1 MNSIKYSKS
10 LKSLVLL
17 TLFVL
22 IFSYTFFDNQK
33 VVELTDELGYYQI
46 NTCKH
51 SLFEFQ
57 SNNLKTT
64 FQDHY
69 IINVYN
75 YSDISCYGKISAID
89 RVKDTFYISVGFNPF
104 VNLVLTS
111 LLLSFIFYISN
122 KENKEKSVLN
132 SKFFISLFLT
142 SGLFTYGIFSETRF
156 YEKKLQY
163 LDLTLSS
170 TYITIFLFF
179 LFSIYFINFYF
190 LNSSEKLINYFPYLY
205 LFLGVINGFNI
216 NIFYFIFIFY
226 WIQEMLKNSKL
237 LKYNI
242 ILFIWIL
249 IWISEI
255 ESNNFYLDPDKI
267 VGSSSTVY
275 NKHST
280 IFWSILF
287 FYTLLGI
294 ISYIKNNLGAINL
307 PFLNKSFLNAG
318 TTLFL
323 LGLITSKFSTLN
335 ALSFVL
341 LGQNK
346 TTTRDMDLN
355 FFYSCFNTDL
365 MQTAGRFEG
374 CTTRGFSPSAEHI
387 GEFYGIILI
396 FYFLNFYYKKI
407 ESNIFDYSK
416 LLLVFIGLVIS
427 NNKAAIYLVALFC
440 LYPFLKRLQRKKAIL
455 FLLVLIICFLS
466 IIGIDNYLHYSEF
479 GEYKIFNIKFSSSKI
494 LLEGK
499 INSFE
504 EAESKSIE
512 YLSSAYNNNNY
523 FIKFVLGL
531 ISTFAFYINRG
542 NLWGMFIARYNPSP
556 VDLVFGTG
564 PYNLSK
570 VYNEVKILGQSDF
583 RGDFLLTHS
592 SLIQILI
599 YFGFIGLLVLFYE
612 FYKTLKKRNKFK
624 NNLIMFLPFLFLVI
638 NLIKSDSIFYLST
651 LFTLLFFYTVN
662 KSSYKI

>member
-1 MNSIKYSKS
+1 MNLTKYSKS
-10 LKSLVLL
+10 LKILVV
-17 TLFVL
+17 LFLIVL
-22 IFSYTFFDNQK
+22 IFSYTFFDDQK
-33 VVELTDELGYYQI
+33 VVELTDELGFYQT

-57 SNNLKTT
+57 LNNLKTT

-69 IINVYN
+69 IVNVNN

-89 RVKDTFYISVGFNPF
+89 RVKDTFYISVGFNPL
-104 VNLVLTS
+104 VNLAFTS
-111 LLLSFIFYISN
+111 LLLSFIFYISS
-122 KENKEKSVLN
+122 KEKKESEVLN
-132 SKFFISLFLT
+132 FKFFISLFLT
-142 SGLFTYGIFSETRF
+142 SGLFTYGIISETRF
-156 YEKKLQY
+156 YARKLLY

-205 LFLGVINGFNI
+205 LFIGVINGFNL
-216 NIFYFIFIFY
+216 NIFYLIFIFY

-242 ILFIWIL
+242 ILFIWISF
-249 IWISEI
+249 WISQI
-255 ESNNFYLDPDKI
+255 ENNNYYLDPDKI

-275 NKHST
+275 NIHST

-287 FYTLLGI
+287 FYTLLGV
-294 ISYIKNNLGAINL
+294 ISYVKNNIGSINL
-307 PFLNKSFLNAG
+307 QFLNKSFLNAG

-323 LGLITSKFSTLN
+323 FGLATSKFSTLN
-335 ALSFVL
+335 ALSLVL
-341 LGQNK
+341 FGQNK
-346 TTTRDMDLN
+346 ITTRDFDLN

-365 MQTAGRFEG
+365 AQSAGRFEG

-407 ESNIFDYSK
+407 KSNIFDYPK
-416 LLLVFIGLVIS
+416 LFIVFLGLLIS

-440 LYPFLKRLQRKKAIL
+440 LYPFLKKLPRKRAVM

-466 IIGIDNYLHYSEF
+466 IIGIDNYLHYSEY
-479 GEYKIFNIKFSSSKI
+479 GEYKLFSIKFSSSKI
-494 LLEGK
+494 LSEGK

-504 EAESKSIE
+504 GAESKSIE

-523 FIKFVLGL
+523 FVIFILGL

-570 VYNEVKILGQSDF
+570 VYNEVKIIGQSDF

-592 SLIQILI
+592 SLIQVLI

-612 FYKTLKKRNKFK
+612 FYKILKERNKFK
-624 NNLIMFLPFLFLVI
+624 NNLIMFAPFLFLVI
-638 NLIKSDSIFYLST
+638 NLLKSDSIFYFST

>member
-1 MNSIKYSKS
+1 MNLTKYSKS
-10 LKSLVLL
+10 LVVLFL
-17 TLFVL
+17 IVL
-22 IFSYTFFDNQK
+22 IFSYTFFDDQK

-57 SNNLKTT
+57 LNNLKTT

-75 YSDISCYGKISAID
+75 NSDISCYGKISAID
-89 RVKDTFYISVGFNPF
+89 RIKDTFYISVGFNPL
-104 VNLVLTS
+104 VNLAFTS

-122 KENKEKSVLN
+122 KEKKERRVLN
-132 SKFFISLFLT
+132 LKFFISLFLT
-142 SGLFTYGIFSETRF
+142 SGLFTYGIISETRF
-156 YEKKLQY
+156 YERKLLY
-163 LDLTLSS
+163 LDLTLPS

-216 NIFYFIFIFY
+216 NIFYLIFIFY

-249 IWISEI
+249 FWISQI
-255 ESNNFYLDPDKI
+255 ESNNYYLDPDKI

-275 NKHST
+275 NNHST

-294 ISYIKNNLGAINL
+294 ISYVKNNIGAINL

-323 LGLITSKFSTLN
+323 FGLITSKFSTLN
-335 ALSFVL
+335 ALSVVL
-341 LGQNK
+341 FGQNK
-346 TTTRDMDLN
+346 ITTRDLDLN

-365 MQTAGRFEG
+365 AQTAGRFEG

-407 ESNIFDYSK
+407 KSNIFDYPK
-416 LLLVFIGLVIS
+416 LFIVFIGLLIS
-427 NNKAAIYLVALFC
+427 NNKASIYLVFLFC
-440 LYPFLKRLQRKKAIL
+440 LYPFLKNLPRKRALLIL
-455 FLLVLIICFLS
+455 SVLIICFLS
-466 IIGIDNYLHYSEF
+466 IIGIDNYLHYSEY
-479 GEYKIFNIKFSSSKI
+479 GEYKLFSIKFSSSKI
-494 LLEGK
+494 LSEGK
-499 INSFE
+499 INTLE
-504 EAESKSIE
+504 GGGSKSIQ
-512 YLSSAYNNNNY
+512 YISNAYDNNNY
-523 FIKFVLGL
+523 IVTSILGL

-542 NLWGMFIARYNPSP
+542 NLWGMFVARYNPSP
-556 VDLVFGTG
+556 VDLAFGTG
-564 PYNLSK
+564 PFNLSK
-570 VYNEVKILGQSDF
+570 LYNEVRISEQSDF

-599 YFGFIGLLVLFYE
+599 YFGLIGLIFLFYQV
-612 FYKTLKKRNKFK
+612 FTILKKQNKFE
-624 NNLIMFLPFLFLVI
+624 NNFVMFAPFLFLIV
-638 NLIKSDSIFYLST
+638 NLVKSDSIFYFST
-651 LFTLLFFYTVN
+651 LFTVLFFYIVN

>member
-1 MNSIKYSKS
+1 MNLTKNSKL
-10 LKSLVLL
+10 LKILIVL
-17 TLFVL
+17 FVIVL
-22 IFSYTFFDNQK
+22 IFSYTFFDDQK

-57 SNNLKTT
+57 LNNLKTI
-64 FQDHY
+64 FQNHY
-69 IINVYN
+69 VINVYN
-75 YSDISCYGKISAID
+75 YSDISCYGMISGID
-89 RVKDTFYISVGFNPF
+89 RVQNTFYISVGFNPL
-104 VNLVLTS
+104 VNLAFTS
-111 LLLSFIFYISN
+111 LFLSFIFYISN
-122 KENKEKSVLN
+122 KEKKEKSVLDF
-132 SKFFISLFLT
+132 KFLISLFLT

-156 YEKKLQY
+156 YEKKLRY
-163 LDLTLSS
+163 LDLTISS
-170 TYITIFLFF
+170 SYVVIFLFF

-190 LNSSEKLINYFPYLY
+190 LNSSAKLINYFPFLF

-216 NIFYFIFIFY
+216 NIFYLIFIFY
-226 WIQEMLKNSKL
+226 WIREMLKNSKL
-237 LKYNI
+237 IKYNL
-242 ILFIWIL
+242 ILFIWISF
-249 IWISEI
+249 WISQI
-255 ESNNFYLDPDKI
+255 ESNNYYLDPDKI

-280 IFWSILF
+280 IFWSIVF

-294 ISYIKNNLGAINL
+294 ISYVKNNIDAINL
-307 PFLNKSFLNAG
+307 EFLNKSFLNAG
-318 TTLFL
+318 AILFL
-323 LGLITSKFSTLN
+323 FGLITSKFSTLN
-335 ALSFVL
+335 ALSHVL

-346 TTTRDMDLN
+346 ITTRDLDLN

-365 MQTAGRFEG
+365 TQMSGRFEG
-374 CTTRGFSPSAEHI
+374 CSTRGFSPSAEHI

-407 ESNIFDYSK
+407 QSNFLDYPK
-416 LLLVFIGLVIS
+416 LFFIFIGLLIS
-427 NNKAAIYLVALFC
+427 NNKASIYLVALLC
-440 LYPFLKRLQRKKAIL
+440 LYPFLKKQPRKKAMLI
-455 FLLVLIICFLS
+455 LLVLIICFLS

-479 GEYKIFNIKFSSSKI
+479 DEYKIYSIEFSSSKI
-494 LLEGK
+494 LSEGK
-499 INSFE
+499 INTFE
-504 EAESKSIE
+504 GAESKSVKFISDA
-512 YLSSAYNNNNY
+512 YSSNNY
-523 FIKFVLGL
+523 IVIYILGL
-531 ISTFAFYINRG
+531 ISTFAFYTNRG

-570 VYNEVKILGQSDF
+570 VYNEVKIIGQSDF

-599 YFGFIGLLVLFYE
+599 YFGIIGLIVLFYE
-612 FYKTLKKRNKFK
+612 FYKILKKHSKSK
-624 NNLIMFLPFLFLVI
+624 NNLIMFAPFLFLAI
-638 NLIKSDSIFYLST
+638 NLLKSDSLFYFST

>member
-1 MNSIKYSKS
+1 MNLTKYSKS
-10 LKSLVLL
+10 LVVLFL
-17 TLFVL
+17 IVL
-22 IFSYTFFDNQK
+22 IFSYTFFDDQK

-57 SNNLKTT
+57 LNNLKTT

-75 YSDISCYGKISAID
+75 NSDISCYGKISAID
-89 RVKDTFYISVGFNPF
+89 RIKDTFYISVGFNPL
-104 VNLVLTS
+104 VNLAFTS

-122 KENKEKSVLN
+122 KEKKERRVLN
-132 SKFFISLFLT
+132 LKFFISLFLT
-142 SGLFTYGIFSETRF
+142 SGLFTYGIISETRF
-156 YEKKLQY
+156 YERKLLY
-163 LDLTLSS
+163 LDLTLPS

-216 NIFYFIFIFY
+216 NIFYLIFIFY

-249 IWISEI
+249 FWISQI
-255 ESNNFYLDPDKI
+255 ESNNYYLDPDKI

-275 NKHST
+275 NNHST

-294 ISYIKNNLGAINL
+294 ISYVKNNIGAINL

-323 LGLITSKFSTLN
+323 FGLITSKFSTLN
-335 ALSFVL
+335 ALSVVL
-341 LGQNK
+341 FGQNK
-346 TTTRDMDLN
+346 ITTRDLDLN

-365 MQTAGRFEG
+365 AQTAGRFEG

-407 ESNIFDYSK
+407 KSNIFDYPK
-416 LLLVFIGLVIS
+416 LFIVFIGLLIS
-427 NNKAAIYLVALFC
+427 NNKAAIYLVFLFC
-440 LYPFLKRLQRKKAIL
+440 LYPFLKNLPRKRALLIL
-455 FLLVLIICFLS
+455 SVLIICFLS
-466 IIGIDNYLHYSEF
+466 IIGIDNYLHYSEY
-479 GEYKIFNIKFSSSKI
+479 GEYKLFSIKFSSSKI
-494 LLEGK
+494 LSEGK
-499 INSFE
+499 INTLE
-504 EAESKSIE
+504 GGGSKSIQ
-512 YLSSAYNNNNY
+512 YISNAYDNNNY
-523 FIKFVLGL
+523 IVTSILGL

-542 NLWGMFIARYNPSP
+542 NLWGMFVARYNPSP
-556 VDLVFGTG
+556 VDLAFGTG
-564 PYNLSK
+564 PFNLSK
-570 VYNEVKILGQSDF
+570 LYNEVRISEQSDF

-599 YFGFIGLLVLFYE
+599 YFGLIGLIFLFYQV
-612 FYKTLKKRNKFK
+612 FTILKKQNKFE
-624 NNLIMFLPFLFLVI
+624 NNFVMFAPFLFLIV
-638 NLIKSDSIFYLST
+638 NLVKSDSIFYFST
-651 LFTLLFFYTVN
+651 LFTVLFFYIVN